1 MQGCGTCIPLFYE
14 QPKGTW
20 AYIYIYIYIIDPK
33 MSGQESRTKIGT
45 TTPFGQ
51 IKIIMDSVFLETSI

>member
-1 MQGCGTCIPLFYE
+1 MQGCGTCIPLFHA
-14 QPKGTW
+14 QPMGTW
-20 AYIYIYIYIIDPK
+20 AYIYIIDLK

-45 TTPFGQ
+45 TTPRGQ